1 MHGIGYI
8 DFALHGLYSMSMI
21 YEVAWME
28 VLIEVQR
35 SKSD

>member
-1 MHGIGYI
+1 MHGIGHM
-8 DFALHGLYSMSMI
+8 DFTLHGLYSMI